1 MRLNVLCALDGMPT
15 FWDAGYWKFSLE
27 HVEFFLLIKT
37 ASHTQKQGLE

>member
-27 HVEFFLLIKT
+27 HVELFLLIKT
-37 ASHTQKQGLE
+37 ASHTQK